1 MIEGVVLTNLDIVNV
16 PGGDVLHCMKE
27 GDPGYIKFGEVY
39 FSDVK
44 PGIIKPWK
52 RHKEMTL
59 NLVVPNGQIRFVIY
73 DDRSYSSTAEELYE
87 VILSRQNYMRLT
99 VPPGLWMAFQGLDN
113 TSSMLL
119 NIADIKHNP
128 DETDRKNI
136 NEIKYNW
143 EMTA

>member
-1 MIEGVVLTNLDIVNV
+1 
-16 PGGDVLHCMKE
+16 
-27 GDPGYIKFGEVY
+27 
-39 FSDVK
+39 
-44 PGIIKPWK
+44 
-52 RHKEMTL
+52 
-59 NLVVPNGQIRFVIY
+59 
-73 DDRSYSSTAEELYE
+73 
-87 VILSRQNYMRLT
+87 MRLT

-119 NIADIKHNP
+119 NIADIKHEP